1 MGLFDYFSKK
11 KPKSAR
17 LAKERLQIVI
27 AHERLD
33 RGGPDYLP
41 QMRRDIMSVISKYV
55 KIDEEAVN
63 VQFEKG
69 SDCDILELNIA
80 LPEACTLK

>member
-1 MGLFDYFSKK
+1 MGLLDYFSKK
-11 KPKSAR
+11 KPKSAQ

-41 QMRRDIMSVISKYV
+41 QMRRDIMNVISKYV

-69 SDCDILELNIA
+69 DDCDILELNIA
-80 LPEACTLK
+80 LPERAG

>member
-11 KPKSAR
+11 KPRSAQ

-27 AHERLD
+27 AHERVD
-33 RGGPDYLP
+33 RAGPDYLP
-41 QMRRDIMSVISKYV
+41 QMRRDIMAVVSKYV
-55 KIDEEAVN
+55 QIDEEQVN

-69 SDCDILELNIA
+69 DDCDILELNIA
-80 LPEACTLK
+80 LPDRLH

>member
-11 KPKSAR
+11 KPNSAQ

-27 AHERLD
+27 AHERVD

-41 QMRRDIMSVISKYV
+41 QMRREIVSVIGKYV
-55 KIDEEAVN
+55 KIDEDAVN
-63 VQFEKG
+63 VQFERG
-69 SDCDILELNIA
+69 TDCDILELNVA
-80 LPEACTLK
+80 LPERTG